1 MPDEPYTIPF
11 GEANIVRDGDDV
23 TIVALS
29 RMVHYASEA
38 AEALATE
45 GIECELI
52 DPRTTSPLDE
62 DTILESVER
71 TGRLVVVDEA
81 TPRCNMATD
90 IAALAVEK
98 AFAALKAPVR
108 RVTAP
113 HTPVPFAP
121 SLEKLYIPSP
131 SELPPQCV
139 TFTEIGDEFILC

>member
-1 MPDEPYTIPF
+1 
-11 GEANIVRDGDDV
+11 V
-23 TIVALS
+23 TVVALA
-29 RMVHYASEA
+29 RMVHYADEA
-38 AEALATE
+38 IDTLAKE

-81 TPRCNMATD
+81 TPRCSMAAD
-90 IAALAVEK
+90 IAALVADQ
-98 AFAALKAPVR
+98 AFASLKAPVK

-131 SELPPQCV
+131 ERIADAVRQV
-139 TFTEIGDEFILC
+139 HGFRQ

>member
-1 MPDEPYTIPF
+1 
-11 GEANIVRDGDDV
+11 
-23 TIVALS
+23 
-29 RMVHYASEA
+29 MVHYANEA
-38 AEALATE
+38 AEALAKE

-81 TPRCNMATD
+81 TPRCGMAAD
-90 IAALAVEK
+90 IAALVADK
-98 AFAALKAPVR
+98 AFASLKAPVK

-131 SELPPQCV
+131 ERIAAAIREV
-139 TFTEIGDEFILC
+139 HGYGG